1 VKPFRPR
8 YTPEAAAQIRRL
20 HPEVKREI
28 RKGIRVLLSSPLSG
42 HALQFELSGY
52 RSYRVRTYRVIYQ
65 MNEEETTLDVVFV
78 GPRRTVY
85 EELRSLLQE
94 KH

>member
-1 VKPFRPR
+1 MKPFRPR
-8 YTPEAAAQIRRL
+8 YTPQAADQIRKL

-28 RKGIRVLLSSPLSG
+28 RKGIRMLLTSPLSG

-52 RSYRVRTYRVIYQ
+52 RSYRIHTYRVIYQ
-65 MNEEETTLDVVFV
+65 MNEKETMLDVVFV